1 MRLSRASPY
10 KLGLPPYIYH
20 YLFLS
25 FSFLHPLLFCWAHLF
40 STQPHLMSRFKQPP
54 PHTSP
59 PPSPLS
65 PTSPPPLSTLTSHFV
80 QALHD
85 YIPTNL
91 SAQDAANCLCFSRGN
106 IIEVLGRDD
115 SGWWDGSCN
124 GNRGWFPSNYVG
136 MIGEAVRTE
145 TYSDE
150 EEDAVEENSSS
161 SSNSDSLCSNED
173 VGGFF
178 FHQ

>member
-1 MRLSRASPY
+1 
-10 KLGLPPYIYH
+10 
-20 YLFLS
+20 
-25 FSFLHPLLFCWAHLF
+25 
-40 STQPHLMSRFKQPP
+40 MSRFKQPP

-65 PTSPPPLSTLTSHFV
+65 PISPPPLSTLTSHFV

-85 YIPTNL
+85 YIPANL
-91 SAQDAANCLCFSRGN
+91 SAQDAANCLCFTRGN

-115 SGWWDGSCN
+115 SGWWDGACN
-124 GNRGWFPSNYVG
+124 GSRGWFPSNYVG
-136 MIGEAVRTE
+136 MIGEVVRAE

-161 SSNSDSLCSNED
+161 NSSNSSNSSQSSNSSNDDSLCED
-173 VGGFF
+173 VSVTPKIF
-178 FHQ
+178 

>member
-1 MRLSRASPY
+1 M
-10 KLGLPPYIYH
+10 
-20 YLFLS
+20 
-25 FSFLHPLLFCWAHLF
+25 
-40 STQPHLMSRFKQPP
+40 PHSMLRFKQPP

-65 PTSPPPLSTLTSHFV
+65 PSSPPPLSTLTSHFV

-91 SAQDAANCLCFSRGN
+91 TEKDAANCLCFSRGN
-106 IIEVLGRDD
+106 IIEVFGRDD
-115 SGWWDGSCN
+115 SGWWDGACN

-136 MIGEAVRTE
+136 MIGEAIRTE

-161 SSNSDSLCSNED
+161 SSSSSSSDSFGSSNDD
-173 VGGFF
+173 VCIPPSSP
-178 FHQ
+178 QKVLV